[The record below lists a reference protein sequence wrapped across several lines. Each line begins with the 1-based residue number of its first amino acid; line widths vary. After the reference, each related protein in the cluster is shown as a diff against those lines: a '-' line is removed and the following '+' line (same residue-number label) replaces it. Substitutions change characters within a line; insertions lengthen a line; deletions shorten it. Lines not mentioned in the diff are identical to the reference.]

1 MYYDVYRYILLH
13 IIYNILYFACIM
25 MYIVNTK
32 LFLIRE
38 MYQLWTI
45 LEIFLEE
52 YKNIEAKGIVRVF
65 KITH

>member
-1 MYYDVYRYILLH
+1 
-13 IIYNILYFACIM
+13 M